1 MYLLSAIWVALE
13 LAGCLFFN
21 GAFLHEKKRKSYTAK
36 IAVVAW
42 LIMSIYANIEING
55 LIKQIITILIFTFV
69 SALFYDGKR
78 VVHLFLTII
87 CYIFITV
94 IDSLFLYGACALLKM
109 SYTEFVWRK
118 LSYSTLITV
127 DKLLVVSLAWLL
139 FRLRSK
145 ADFQGANRRWLSL
158 SILFPSA
165 SVAMLVVLFFNSQS
179 NDDMSM
185 STVVFSVVLAIAN
198 MAMLY
203 IITAIEK
210 TTKQEKEMGLLKQQI
225 QLQRENY
232 DALKESYGLQRK
244 ATHEFERYIQVLRD
258 LLDQKEYETASDFV
272 DQLRNN
278 RTLRVFSIS
287 SKHPVIDVI
296 LNQKYQLAQKYG
308 IRMRVQVNDLS
319 QISIQT
325 DSLVVLL
332 SNLLDNAVEAC
343 QRYTGKREIFCSII
357 FDDGVYIAVRNTSLP
372 VEILNGKI
380 DTSKKNVAEH
390 GYGIPAIKYI
400 LEQLNAEY
408 TFEYNDGWF
417 QFVAEIP

>member
-1 MYLLSAIWVALE
+1 M
-13 LAGCLFFN
+13 
-21 GAFLHEKKRKSYTAK
+21 
-36 IAVVAW
+36 
-42 LIMSIYANIEING
+42 
-55 LIKQIITILIFTFV
+55 
-69 SALFYDGKR
+69 
-78 VVHLFLTII
+78 
-87 CYIFITV
+87 
-94 IDSLFLYGACALLKM
+94 
-109 SYTEFVWRK
+109 
-118 LSYSTLITV
+118 
-127 DKLLVVSLAWLL
+127 
-139 FRLRSK
+139 
-145 ADFQGANRRWLSL
+145 
-158 SILFPSA
+158 
-165 SVAMLVVLFFNSQS
+165 
-179 NDDMSM
+179 
-185 STVVFSVVLAIAN
+185 
-198 MAMLY
+198 
-203 IITAIEK
+203 
-210 TTKQEKEMGLLKQQI
+210 
-225 QLQRENY
+225 
-232 DALKESYGLQRK
+232 QRK